1 MGHSKIRYD
10 GYYILQTTHMIPS
23 NEEESKTRENV
34 KVMTSQAQPRRRRR
48 LRTYTPVL
56 TPLHTYT
63 NKCCWGIRRKSLLR
77 LLPTTIT
84 SYLFRKCTHSQCFP
98 PPSHELRQQ

>member
-34 KVMTSQAQPRRRRR
+34 KVMTSQAQPRRRRAA
-48 LRTYTPVL
+48 
-56 TPLHTYT
+56 
-63 NKCCWGIRRKSLLR
+63 G
-77 LLPTTIT
+77 
-84 SYLFRKCTHSQCFP
+84 
-98 PPSHELRQQ
+98 